1 LNEFGVLLGNKR
13 KREAMNWQLHGYIL
27 SLVTCSLVCTAIGLY
42 TWRRRDRAGLMWLAI
57 MMWAVAIWTFSYGM
71 ELASAD
77 LSAITWWL
85 RIEYVGIVAI
95 PVTWLCFVS
104 EYTGYWPRLKW
115 TTLALLSIVPAVTLL
130 LHWTNH
136 LHHLYYSH
144 IQVSSAAG
152 FPLAAL
158 TRGPAYWAFIAYTHL
173 MFAAGLALMVRFW
186 LNARGLY
193 RTQASAI
200 VAGAAVPWLTNMVYL
215 VGLRPFQYLDLTP
228 LAFNIT
234 VAVTAWGIFRAHFL
248 DIVPVAREKV
258 MENIGEAILVLDKK
272 SRLLDINPA
281 GARLLGLSNGQAI
294 GRPLDQLLDY
304 WSELLR
310 HIKAGEANIQ
320 ITSPDGQQ
328 TFDLRIFPLRDEH
341 GEIEGQL
348 VVLLDIT
355 EHIRAE
361 QAMRQAKDAAEA
373 SNRAKSAFLSNL
385 SHEFRTPLNII
396 LGFGQ
401 LMVNDDNL
409 TPRQREG
416 LEMINS
422 SGEQLLGLV
431 NGLLEMLKN
440 EAAQLDRQVQEV
452 DRLFAEHAAQSF
464 SGVAANLTSPTEEE
478 KTAISLMKVPP
489 NLLAR
494 LEEAAIRLDMES
506 VNQLIERISDHSFM
520 GATALTALARDFKY
534 GEIVALCHQTNRRL
548 AEEKERR

>member
-1 LNEFGVLLGNKR
+1 
-13 KREAMNWQLHGYIL
+13 MNWQLHGYIL

-57 MMWAVAIWTFSYGM
+57 MMWAIAIWTFGYGM

-77 LSAITWWL
+77 LSAVRLWL
-85 RIEYVGIVAI
+85 RIEYSGIVAI

-104 EYTGYWPRLKW
+104 EYTGHWPRMKW

-144 IQVSSAAG
+144 IQISSVAG
-152 FPLAAL
+152 FSLVAL
-158 TRGPAYWAFIAYTHL
+158 TRGPAYWVFIAYSYL
-173 MFAAGLALMVRFW
+173 LFAAGLTLMVRFR
-186 LNARGLY
+186 LSARGLY
-193 RTQASAI
+193 RTQANAI
-200 VAGAAVPWLTNMVYL
+200 VAGAAAPWLANMAYL
-215 VGLRPFQYLDLTP
+215 VGMRPFRYVDLTP

-234 VAVTAWGIFRAHFL
+234 VAVAAWGIFRARFL

-258 MENIGEAILVLDKK
+258 VETMGEAILVLDKRL
-272 SRLLDINPA
+272 RLLDINPA

-294 GRPLDQLLDY
+294 GQPLDTALGG

-310 HIKAGEANIQ
+310 QIRSGETNAQ
-320 ITSPDGQQ
+320 VTSPDGQS
-328 TFDLRIFPLRDEH
+328 TFDVRISPLLGVHDEV
-341 GEIEGQL
+341 EGQL

-373 SNRAKSAFLSNL
+373 SNRAKNALLSNL

-431 NGLLEMLKN
+431 NGLLEVIED
-440 EAAQLDRQVQEV
+440 EAAQQDRQMQAV
-452 DRLFAEHAAQSF
+452 DRLFVERTGQRS
-464 SGVAANLTSPTEEE
+464 SGTDLVLPTEEE

-489 NLLAR
+489 TLLAR
-494 LEEAAIRLDMES
+494 LEQAAIRLDMES
-506 VNQLIERISDHSFM
+506 VNHVIERIGDHSFM
-520 GATALTALARDFKY
+520 GATALAALARDFKY
-534 GEIVALCHQTNRRL
+534 GEIVALCHQTNHRL
-548 AEEKERR
+548 SEEEERR